1 MLQRQFASGRW
12 AADGLQIPS
21 RRCDS
26 EPNLYEVKIMGIA
39 ENKEVIR
46 KMREAKG
53 LDEMLASMSDDVRW
67 TIMGKTKYS
76 HVMNGK
82 DEITNKL
89 LKPIFAELESMGA
102 NHVDNVIAEGDY
114 VVVQQ
119 HASGRK
125 TKTGNDYNNSY
136 CLVYKVIDGKVKEI
150 TEYLDTELVTSAFGR

>member
-1 MLQRQFASGRW
+1 
-12 AADGLQIPS
+12 
-21 RRCDS
+21 
-26 EPNLYEVKIMGIA
+26 MGIA
-39 ENKEVIR
+39 ENKEVVR

-53 LDEMLASMSDDVRW
+53 LEDMLASMSDDVRW

-82 DEITNKL
+82 QEIIDKL
-89 LKPIFAELESMGA
+89 LRPITAELEGMGN

-119 HASGRK
+119 HATGRK

-136 CLVYKVIDGKVKEI
+136 CLVYKVLNGKISEI